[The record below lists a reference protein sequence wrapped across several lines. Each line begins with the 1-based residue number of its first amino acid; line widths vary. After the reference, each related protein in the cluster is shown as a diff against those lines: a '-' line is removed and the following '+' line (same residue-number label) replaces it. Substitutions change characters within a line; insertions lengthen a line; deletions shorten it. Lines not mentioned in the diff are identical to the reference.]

1 MKKILLI
8 VSSIICLTSCFSTKH
23 SLVVPRAVNTVNSV
37 GLKELNLERGDYK
50 ILNTV
55 TASATITYTENKS
68 GTEYSIAGENNEF
81 MLLYRFNEKKGWE
94 CRYSGIVKLGF
105 LSNDYQVGDI
115 GILQPEE
122 VARRLAIYRLVN
134 QVHMDGGDGVIE
146 PIISTNVAQRGKN
159 VIYKATV
166 SAKIV
171 KLNSDN

>member
-1 MKKILLI
+1 MKKLLFI
-8 VSSIICLTSCFSTKH
+8 AIASLCLVSCSSTKQ

-55 TASATITYTENKS
+55 TATASITYTENKS
-68 GTEYSIAGENNEF
+68 GDEYSIAGENNEF
-81 MLLYRFNEKKGWE
+81 MLLYRFDDDKGWE
-94 CRYSGIVKLGF
+94 CRYSGIVKLGY
-105 LSNDYQVGDI
+105 LSNDYQIGEI

-171 KLNSDN
+171 KLNTDN